1 LILNLSPNP
10 PEHQKGSNRNTSIN
24 YQLDIPTKFLKGLWT
39 HKKKHDLRPKHLD
52 ERPKGNPL

>member
-39 HKKKHDLRPKHLD
+39 HKKKT
-52 ERPKGNPL
+52 